1 MQLKEWLE
9 GKYPAKPAKSVKPK
23 QVKKPKKKVVKPKPK
38 RKRCLSI
45 DQVAE
50 AFELHTKGVY
60 YCNIA
65 VLLGVSELT
74 LRRYMKAAER
84 YGFAFWGDDYVYSRN
99 GTEKHGAK

>member
-1 MQLKEWLE
+1 MQLTEWLE
-9 GKYPAKPAKSVKPK
+9 GKYPAKPTKPAKPK
-23 QVKKPKKKVVKPKPK
+23 QVKKPKKKAVKAKPKF
-38 RKRCLSI
+38 KRCLSI

-74 LRRYMKAAER
+74 LRKYMKAAEKFG
-84 YGFAFWGDDYVYSRN
+84 YAFWSDDYVCSGD
-99 GTEKHGAK
+99 GTEEHGTE